1 MQIELGNGK
10 FRIES
15 DSLQFVVKQRKVTQA
30 SRMTKAE
37 NIGNVSYVDIGYF
50 TKIENALKCVGD
62 QIVKD
67 VPNLL
72 DIIKELKN
80 LQKEIAAM
88 SALLQV
94 EVNFDGEN

>member
-1 MQIELGNGK
+1 MIMELGKGK

-15 DSLQFVVKQRKVTQA
+15 DSLQFVVKRRKITQA
-30 SRMTKAE
+30 GRMTLAA
-37 NIGNVSYVDIGYF
+37 NVGKISYEDIGYF
-50 TKIENALKCVGD
+50 TKIESALKCVGD

-67 VPNLL
+67 TPGLQ
-72 DIIKELKN
+72 DIIIELKN

-94 EVNFDGEN
+94 EVKFDAN

>member
-15 DSLQFVVKQRKVTQA
+15 DSLQFVVKQRKITKA
-30 SRMTKAE
+30 GRMTLPE
-37 NIGNVSYVDIGYF
+37 NVGKISYEDIGYF
-50 TKIENALKCVGD
+50 TKIDSALKCVGD
-62 QIVKD
+62 QIVLD
-67 VPNLL
+67 TPNLL

-88 SALLQV
+88 SALLQI